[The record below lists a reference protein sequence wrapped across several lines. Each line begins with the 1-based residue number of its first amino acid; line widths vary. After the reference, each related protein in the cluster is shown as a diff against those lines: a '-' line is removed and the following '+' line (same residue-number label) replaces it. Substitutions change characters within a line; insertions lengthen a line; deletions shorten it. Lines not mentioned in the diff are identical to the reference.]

1 MTNSNIYITMQ
12 DWIELVKK
20 QGTFTVE
27 TIMEIGSMNGYD
39 ADELAHYFK
48 PSNVFIFE
56 AHPVF
61 AEAIEKVFPE
71 YHVHNFAACNFDGE
85 VEFNAV
91 TINSENLGM
100 SSLLPRE
107 DAYPSYDIEYSVLT
121 VDAIRLD
128 TFCSLKE
135 IKSIDL
141 LKIDVE
147 GNSYEVLQGFGDM
160 IWNVKCIHVE
170 CEHTPVWK
178 GQKLY
183 TDVEQYLIGKGFIPV
198 SIRIGFPQSDSVWVK
213 KEFYNGNWFN
223 V

>member
-20 QGTFTVE
+20 QGTFKVE

-48 PSNVFIFE
+48 PHNVFILE

-61 AEAIEKVFPE
+61 SKAISKTFPE
-71 YHVHNFAACNFDGE
+71 FYVYDLAASNSNKE

-91 TINSENLGM
+91 AVGSENLGM
-100 SSLLPRE
+100 SSLLTRE
-107 DAYPSYDIEYSVLT
+107 DNFPSHNVIYEPVT
-121 VDAIRLD
+121 VQAVRMDLFCDANNI
-128 TFCSLKE
+128 S
-135 IKSIDL
+135 SIDL

-147 GNSYEVLQGFGDM
+147 GNSYEVLEGFGDM

-170 CEHTPVWK
+170 CEHEPVWK

-183 TDVEQYLIGKGFIPV
+183 ADVEQYLIGKGFIPI
-198 SIRIGFPQSDSVWVK
+198 SLRFGFPQSDSVWVK
-213 KEFYNGNWFN
+213 KEFYNAKWAE
-223 V
+223 